1 MRFFNCYLIGCMFPF
16 FPQKSFS
23 HLLILICII
32 IASLWLLFPEFVRLY
47 GLNSRY
53 INSGDYI
60 SLVVQVILF
69 QFLHGSYLHLFMNS
83 YFLYQAWPTLE
94 ARMSRDRYT
103 WFFITTTIFVSIA
116 LLIFQPYVTTIGI
129 SGFCMALLSYL
140 WVDLYTTKHPA
151 ASQILMMLV
160 INIGI
165 WLIPGISLLWHAAGA
180 LWGIIWW
187 WIFRDWK
194 K

>member
-1 MRFFNCYLIGCMFPF
+1 MFPF

-23 HLLILICII
+23 HLLIVFCII
-32 IASLWLLFPEFVRLY
+32 IASFWILFPELIDRF
-47 GLNSRY
+47 GLSGRY
-53 INSGDYI
+53 ISSGDYI
-60 SLVVQVILF
+60 SLFIQVILF
-69 QFLHGSYLHLFMNS
+69 QFLHGGWFHLFLNS
-83 YFLYQAWPTLE
+83 YFLYSAGPTLE

-103 WFFITTTIFVSIA
+103 WFFITTTVFVALA
-116 LLIFQPYVTTIGI
+116 LLILQPYVLTIGI

-140 WVDLYTTKHPA
+140 WIDLYTTRHPA
-151 ASQILMMLV
+151 ASQILIMLL

-165 WLIPGISLLWHAAGA
+165 WLIPGISLVGHAAGA
-180 LWGIIWW
+180 VWGIIWW